1 MKNMANDTI
10 YTVQELHIFYN
21 NSMELYSEYLYKSSN
36 QIFLG
41 IQICIYYFFKIV
53 CYYRHLHLIYIIF
66 TSFMPF

>member
-41 IQICIYYFFKIV
+41 IQICIYHYFKIV
-53 CYYRHLHLIYIIF
+53 CYY
-66 TSFMPF
+66 